1 MNGSGREG
9 GGTGRLADADRD
21 VLLLVALAGLSYA
34 ETGFARSIPEGRWPR
49 G

>member
-1 MNGSGREG
+1 MKAGAVCG
-9 GGTGRLADADRD
+9 

-34 ETGFARSIPEGRWPR
+34 ETGFALSIPAGTVAAGPHAPGRT